1 MDVLIVER
9 DELVGAALADML
21 DAEGMSVSVAS
32 DEEALKLPLGDA
44 PQVVITGLNRGHD
57 EDLTGLKVI
66 SAIRGKWPQICVLYL
81 AALWPARLRRETL
94 TRRERFLTK
103 PVRLGQ
109 MTRIVREFLSSGLCR
124 QPE

>member
-1 MDVLIVER
+1 
-9 DELVGAALADML
+9 ML
-21 DAEGMSVSVAS
+21 DAEGISASVAS

-66 SAIRGKWPQICVLYL
+66 SAIRSKWPQICVLYL
-81 AALWPARLRRETL
+81 AALWPARLHREVL
-94 TRRERFLTK
+94 TVRERLLTK

-109 MTRIVREFLSSGLCR
+109 VIRIVRELLSSGLCR